1 MTRTDTPTARSPDP
15 PACAA
20 SRIALGARA
29 GAKLGAQRRPR
40 RLPVHGP
47 AAVAPERQRP
57 RFVLRAT
64 TTAALVPQAE
74 RSARRRPAGGC
85 AGTTAMDRSRKTR
98 PLMCRGDRQ
107 LSRTCRGNPRPT
119 ESGSCSFSE
128 LAPAPRQKQG
138 AGPARI
144 HGNRPAHRVALA
156 SLALARMRAP
166 ESRSAARLLRTSS
179 ERGVRPGADDRNPRP
194 MQARG
199 GWRAGRL
206 ELVRCIT
213 AAPVRPASAPTETG
227 TLPAGAFFPTVAEAP
242 SMPPRSAA
250 PGGERLVLRSSV
262 ARGRC
267 RTRVRRR

>member
-1 MTRTDTPTARSPDP
+1 MLEDRRRKPGELVAGGLVAERVDR
-15 PACAA
+15 
-20 SRIALGARA
+20 ALAMVVDLDLLR
-29 GAKLGAQRRPR
+29 RRPVTPSRTPPPR
-40 RLPVHGP
+40 RRRVS
-47 AAVAPERQRP
+47 RK
-57 RFVLRAT
+57 
-64 TTAALVPQAE
+64 E

>member
-1 MTRTDTPTARSPDP
+1 MSGHRSRHFAAHRGP
-15 PACAA
+15 PCHRPVSDSEPLALSPGRGRLIRC
-20 SRIALGARA
+20 SLGARSGRNSGATGRSGLRNRGEA
-29 GAKLGAQRRPR
+29 GLSASDPSD
-40 RLPVHGP
+40 P
-47 AAVAPERQRP
+47 AI
-57 RFVLRAT
+57 
-64 TTAALVPQAE
+64 
-74 RSARRRPAGGC
+74 
-85 AGTTAMDRSRKTR
+85 
-98 PLMCRGDRQ
+98 
-107 LSRTCRGNPRPT
+107 
-119 ESGSCSFSE
+119 
-128 LAPAPRQKQG
+128 RQKQG

-227 TLPAGAFFPTVAEAP
+227 PLPAGAFFPTVAEAP